1 VTQKVTGAIAFMAA
15 GEQIKFG
22 PVDVAIV
29 GSGLGGAAFARRL
42 ASRAPR
48 LRILCIERGD
58 WLDRTKLPAQQADWQ
73 RLALGPWA
81 SSPKIRLK
89 AGGNAASAD

>member
-1 VTQKVTGAIAFMAA
+1 MAI

-48 LRILCIERGD
+48 LRTLCLERGD
-58 WLDRTKLPAQQADWQ
+58 WLDRANLPAQQADWQ

-81 SSPKIRLK
+81 TSPNLRLK
-89 AGGNAASAD
+89 AGGNALSADYPETFQAR